1 VSVSK
6 QVSLNQE
13 EVEIL
18 TGLKAEQ
25 KFINPKY
32 FYNHRGSKLFEKIT
46 QLDEYYPTR
55 TERLILE
62 SRANDIAQYIDKQSL
77 IIEPGAGSC
86 KKIEYLL
93 EAIHPSVYVPQDV
106 SAEFLKQSAEL
117 LSKDYPWLTVSPVVS
132 DFSEP
137 INIASEFERH
147 TKYVF
152 YPGSTIGNFE
162 PEDAVTFLRQMR
174 QLVGETG
181 GIVLGVDLHKDN
193 ETLHAA
199 YNDKKGITAE
209 FNLNTLAHINDIL
222 GASFKLDEF
231 EHLALYNSEQ
241 QRIEMYLKSLKVAR
255 YEVLGETLS
264 FEKGELIHTEHSYK
278 YTIDGIAELASK
290 SGFKLA
296 HSWLDGDELFSVNYL
311 QAD

>member
-1 VSVSK
+1 MSK

-32 FYNHRGSKLFEKIT
+32 FYNHRGSQLFEKIT

-106 SAEFLKQSAEL
+106 SAEFLKQSAER

-162 PEDAVTFLRQMR
+162 PEDAVTFLKQMR

-241 QRIEMYLKSLKVAR
+241 QRIEMYLKSLKAAR